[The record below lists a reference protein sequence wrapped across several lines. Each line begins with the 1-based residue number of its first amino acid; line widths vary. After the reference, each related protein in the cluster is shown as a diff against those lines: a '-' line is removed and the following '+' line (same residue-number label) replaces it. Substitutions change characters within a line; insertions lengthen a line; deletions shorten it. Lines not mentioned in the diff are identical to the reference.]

1 MGYYDDQPPKP
12 PEPQEPQ
19 GTQNRQ
25 EPQEPREI
33 IEPQERK
40 EPQTRI
46 VKKGSKGGY
55 FFSGL
60 LGVMIGALIVWLMLP
75 SVVGMMPGSETL
87 SDTTSNKSQQLSADI
102 TTDVTSAV
110 DKVANSVVGI
120 TNIQGTSNF
129 LSPSTEGQ
137 EAGAGSGV
145 IYKKSGDKAY
155 VITNNHVIEGAS
167 QIEVTLADGSKVE
180 AKLLGTD
187 IWTDLAVLE
196 MDASKVTTVAE
207 FGNSDSLK
215 QGETVIAI
223 GNPLGLD
230 FSGSVTTGVVSGKDR
245 AIPVDL
251 NGDNQIDWQAEVLQT
266 DAAINPG
273 NSGGALV
280 NLAGQLIGINS
291 MKISQEAVEGIGLA
305 IPVNS
310 VIPVIE
316 DLEEFG
322 EMKRPSMGVTLVDV
336 TNVSAFHQRDTLR
349 LPEEVSTGVV
359 IDKVVEGSASDV
371 ARLKQYDVIVEMDG
385 EKIENM
391 IDLRKHLYNEKE
403 IGDKLTLK
411 VYRKGEL
418 MEVTLKLKDDT
429 AL

>member
-1 MGYYDDQPPKP
+1 MGYYDSQPP
-12 PEPQEPQ
+12 EQ
-19 GTQNRQ
+19 
-25 EPQEPREI
+25 
-33 IEPQERK
+33 
-40 EPQTRI
+40 QTRV

-60 LGVMIGALIVWLMLP
+60 IGVMIGALIVWLMMP
-75 SVVGMMPGSETL
+75 SLVGIMPGNNESSNNDSGRL
-87 SDTTSNKSQQLSADI
+87 STNTQQLSAEI

-110 DKVANSVVGI
+110 EKAANAVVGV
-120 TNIQGTSNF
+120 TNIQSSSDFLRPSN
-129 LSPSTEGQ
+129 EEQ
-137 EAGAGSGV
+137 EAGTGSGV

-155 VITNNHVIEGAS
+155 VVTNNHVIEGAN
-167 QIEVTLADGSKVE
+167 QIEVTLADGTKIE

-196 MDASKVTTVAE
+196 MDASKVSTVAE
-207 FGNSDSLK
+207 FGDSDVLK

-291 MKISQEAVEGIGLA
+291 MKISQATVEGIGLA

-310 VIPVIE
+310 AIPIIE
-316 DLEEFG
+316 DLEEHG
-322 EMKRPSMGVTLVDV
+322 EVKRPTMGVTLVDV

-349 LPEEVSTGVV
+349 LPEEVTTGVV
-359 IDKVVEGSASDV
+359 IDEVVEDSPAGIAD
-371 ARLKQYDVIVEMDG
+371 LEQYDVIVEMDG

-391 IDLRKHLYNEKE
+391 IELRKHLYNEKE
-403 IGDKLTLK
+403 VGDNLKLK
-411 VYRKGEL
+411 VYRQGQL
-418 MEVTLKLKDDT
+418 MEVTLKLTDNS

>member
-1 MGYYDDQPPKP
+1 MGYYDEQPPKS
-12 PEPQEPQ
+12 PEPEDRPLHQE
-19 GTQNRQ
+19 
-25 EPQEPREI
+25 EPRET
-33 IEPQERK
+33 IERQERR
-40 EPQTRI
+40 EPSTRI

-75 SVVGMMPGSETL
+75 SLVGMMPGSETL
-87 SDTTSNKSQQLSADI
+87 SDNDSNLSSNKSQQLSADI
-102 TTDVTSAV
+102 TTDVTTAV
-110 DKVANSVVGI
+110 EKAANSVVGV
-120 TNIQGTSNF
+120 TNIQASSDF
-129 LSPSTEGQ
+129 LSPSSEGK
-137 EAGAGSGV
+137 EAGSGSGV

-155 VITNNHVIEGAS
+155 VITNNHVIEGAN
-167 QIEVTLADGSKVE
+167 QIEVTLSDGSKVE

-196 MDASKVTTVAE
+196 MDASKVTTIAE
-207 FGNSDSLK
+207 FGDSDALK

-251 NGDNQIDWQAEVLQT
+251 NGDSQVDWQAEVLQT

-291 MKISQEAVEGIGLA
+291 MKISQATVEGIGLA

-322 EMKRPSMGVTLVDV
+322 EVKRPSMGVTLVDV

-359 IDKVVEGSASDV
+359 IDKVVDGSASDE
-371 ARLKQYDVIVEMDG
+371 AGLKQYDVVVEMDG

-403 IGDKLTLK
+403 IGDNMTMK
-411 VYRKGEL
+411 VYREGQL
-418 MEVTLKLKDDT
+418 MEVTLTLKDNT

>member
-1 MGYYDDQPPKP
+1 MGYYDEQPPKS
-12 PEPQEPQ
+12 PEPEDRPLQ
-19 GTQNRQ
+19 
-25 EPQEPREI
+25 QEPRET
-33 IEPQERK
+33 IERQERR
-40 EPQTRI
+40 EPATRI

-75 SVVGMMPGSETL
+75 SLVGMMPGSETL
-87 SDTTSNKSQQLSADI
+87 SDNDSNLSSNKSQQLSADI
-102 TTDVTSAV
+102 TTDVTTAV
-110 DKVANSVVGI
+110 EKAANSVVGV
-120 TNIQGTSNF
+120 TNIQATSDF
-129 LSPSTEGQ
+129 LSPSSEGQ
-137 EAGAGSGV
+137 EAGSGSGV
-145 IYKKSGDKAY
+145 IYKKSGNKAY
-155 VITNNHVIEGAS
+155 VITNNHVIEGAN
-167 QIEVTLADGSKVE
+167 QIEVTLSDGSKVE

-196 MDASKVTTVAE
+196 MDASKVTTIAE
-207 FGNSDSLK
+207 FGDSDALK

-251 NGDNQIDWQAEVLQT
+251 NGDNQVDWQAEVLQT

-291 MKISQEAVEGIGLA
+291 MKISQATVEGIGLA

-322 EMKRPSMGVTLVDV
+322 EVKRPSMGVTLVDV

-359 IDKVVEGSASDV
+359 IDKVVDGSASDE
-371 ARLKQYDVIVEMDG
+371 AGLKQYDVVVEMDG

-403 IGDKLTLK
+403 IGNKMTMK
-411 VYRKGEL
+411 VYREGQL
-418 MEVTLKLKDDT
+418 MEVTLTLKDNS

>member
-1 MGYYDDQPPKP
+1 
-12 PEPQEPQ
+12 
-19 GTQNRQ
+19 
-25 EPQEPREI
+25 
-33 IEPQERK
+33 
-40 EPQTRI
+40 
-46 VKKGSKGGY
+46 
-55 FFSGL
+55 
-60 LGVMIGALIVWLMLP
+60 MLP
-75 SVVGMMPGSETL
+75 SLVGMMPGSETL
-87 SDTTSNKSQQLSADI
+87 SDNDSNLSSNKSQQLSADI
-102 TTDVTSAV
+102 TTDVTTAV
-110 DKVANSVVGI
+110 EKAANSVVGV
-120 TNIQGTSNF
+120 TNIQASSDF
-129 LSPSTEGQ
+129 LSPSSEGQ
-137 EAGAGSGV
+137 EAGSGSGV
-145 IYKKSGDKAY
+145 IYKKSDDKAY
-155 VITNNHVIEGAS
+155 VITNNHVIEGAN
-167 QIEVTLADGSKVE
+167 QIEVTLSDGSKVE

-196 MDASKVTTVAE
+196 MDASKVTTIAE
-207 FGNSDSLK
+207 FGDSDALK

-251 NGDNQIDWQAEVLQT
+251 NGDNQVDWQAEVLQT

-291 MKISQEAVEGIGLA
+291 MKISQATVEGIGLA

-322 EMKRPSMGVTLVDV
+322 EVKRPSMGVTLVDV

-359 IDKVVEGSASDV
+359 IDKVVDGSASDE
-371 ARLKQYDVIVEMDG
+371 AGLKQYDVVVEMDG

-403 IGDKLTLK
+403 IGDNMTMK
-411 VYRKGEL
+411 VYREGQL
-418 MEVTLKLKDDT
+418 MEVTLTLKDNT

>member
-1 MGYYDDQPPKP
+1 MGYYDDQPPKL
-12 PEPQEPQ
+12 PEE
-19 GTQNRQ
+19 QNRQ
-25 EPQEPREI
+25 ENQQTREI
-33 IEPQERK
+33 IEPQERR
-40 EPQTRI
+40 ERPTRV

-75 SVVGMMPGSETL
+75 SLVGIMPGSETL
-87 SDTTSNKSQQLSADI
+87 SGNDTNSSTSNKTQQLSADI

-110 DKVANSVVGI
+110 EKVANSVVGV
-120 TNIQGTSNF
+120 TNIQSTSNF
-129 LSPSTEGQ
+129 LSPSNGEQ

-167 QIEVTLADGSKVE
+167 QIEVTLADGTKVE

-245 AIPVDL
+245 AIPIDL

-291 MKISQEAVEGIGLA
+291 MKISQETVEGIGLA

-322 EMKRPSMGVTLVDV
+322 EVKRPSMGVTLVDV

-359 IDKVVEGSASDV
+359 IDKVVEGSASEE
-371 ARLKQYDVIVEMDG
+371 AGLKQYDVVVEMDG

-391 IDLRKHLYNEKE
+391 IDLRKHLYNETE
-403 IGDKLTLK
+403 IGDDLTMK
-411 VYRKGEL
+411 IYRQGQL
-418 MEVTLKLKDDT
+418 MEVTLKLKDNT

>member
-1 MGYYDDQPPKP
+1 MGYYDQIPTD
-12 PEPQEPQ
+12 PQ
-19 GTQNRQ
+19 
-25 EPQEPREI
+25 
-33 IEPQERK
+33 K
-40 EPQTRI
+40 EQQTRI
-46 VKKGSKGGY
+46 IRRGSKGGY

-60 LGVMIGALIVWLMLP
+60 IGVMIGALIVWLMLP
-75 SVVGMMPGSETL
+75 SLVGMMPGGNES
-87 SDTTSNKSQQLSADI
+87 SGNGSPAVSSTTQQLTADI
-102 TTDVTSAV
+102 TTDVTTAV
-110 DKVANSVVGI
+110 EKAANAVVGV
-120 TNIQGTSNF
+120 TNIQSTSDF
-129 LSPSTEGQ
+129 LRPSNEGQ
-137 EAGAGSGV
+137 EAGTGSGV

-155 VITNNHVIEGAS
+155 VVTNNHVIEGAN
-167 QIEVTLADGSKVE
+167 QIEVTLSDGVKVE
-180 AKLLGTD
+180 AKLLGSD

-196 MDASKVTTVAE
+196 MDASKVTTIAE

-291 MKISQEAVEGIGLA
+291 MKISQETVEGIGLA
-305 IPVNS
+305 IPINS
-310 VIPVIE
+310 AIPVIE
-316 DLEEFG
+316 DLEQYG

-336 TNVSAFHQRDTLR
+336 TNVSAYHQRDTLR

-359 IDKVVEGSASDV
+359 IDEVVEDSAADK
-371 ARLKQYDVIVEMDG
+371 AELKQYDVIVEMDG

-403 IGDKLTLK
+403 IGDDLKLK
-411 VYRKGEL
+411 VYRKGQL
-418 MEVTLKLKDDT
+418 MEVTLTLADNT

>member
-1 MGYYDDQPPKP
+1 
-12 PEPQEPQ
+12 
-19 GTQNRQ
+19 
-25 EPQEPREI
+25 
-33 IEPQERK
+33 
-40 EPQTRI
+40 
-46 VKKGSKGGY
+46 
-55 FFSGL
+55 
-60 LGVMIGALIVWLMLP
+60 
-75 SVVGMMPGSETL
+75 
-87 SDTTSNKSQQLSADI
+87 
-102 TTDVTSAV
+102 
-110 DKVANSVVGI
+110 
-120 TNIQGTSNF
+120 
-129 LSPSTEGQ
+129 
-137 EAGAGSGV
+137 
-145 IYKKSGDKAY
+145 
-155 VITNNHVIEGAS
+155 
-167 QIEVTLADGSKVE
+167 
-180 AKLLGTD
+180 
-187 IWTDLAVLE
+187 

-245 AIPVDL
+245 AIPIDL

-291 MKISQEAVEGIGLA
+291 MKISQETVEGIGLA

-322 EMKRPSMGVTLVDV
+322 EVKRPSMGVTLVDV

-359 IDKVVEGSASDV
+359 IDKVVEGSASEE
-371 ARLKQYDVIVEMDG
+371 AGLKQYDVVVEMDG

-391 IDLRKHLYNEKE
+391 IDLRKHLYNETE
-403 IGDKLTLK
+403 IGDDLTLK
-411 VYRKGEL
+411 IYRQGQL
-418 MEVTLKLKDDT
+418 MEVTLKLKDNT
-429 AL
+429 EL

>member
-1 MGYYDDQPPKP
+1 MGYYDEQPPKP
-12 PEPQEPQ
+12 EDRPI
-19 GTQNRQ
+19 
-25 EPQEPREI
+25 PQEPRET
-33 IEPQERK
+33 IERPERR
-40 EPQTRI
+40 EPPTRI

-75 SVVGMMPGSETL
+75 SLVSMMPGSETVSDNNSTL
-87 SDTTSNKSQQLSADI
+87 SASNKTQQLSADI
-102 TTDVTSAV
+102 TTDVTTAV
-110 DKVANSVVGI
+110 EKAANSVVGV
-120 TNIQGTSNF
+120 TNIQASSDF
-129 LSPSTEGQ
+129 LSPSSEGQ
-137 EAGAGSGV
+137 EAGSGSGV

-167 QIEVTLADGSKVE
+167 QIEVTLSDGSKVE

-207 FGNSDSLK
+207 FGNSDALK

-251 NGDNQIDWQAEVLQT
+251 NGDNQVDWQAEVLQT

-291 MKISQEAVEGIGLA
+291 MKISQAAVEGIGLA

-310 VIPVIE
+310 IIPVIE

-322 EMKRPSMGVTLVDV
+322 EVKRPSMGVTLVDV

-359 IDKVVEGSASDV
+359 IDKVVEGSASDE
-371 ARLKQYDVIVEMDG
+371 AGLKQYDVVVEMDG

-403 IGDKLTLK
+403 IGDDMTMK
-411 VYRKGEL
+411 VYREGQL
-418 MEVTLKLKDDT
+418 MEVTLTLKDNT